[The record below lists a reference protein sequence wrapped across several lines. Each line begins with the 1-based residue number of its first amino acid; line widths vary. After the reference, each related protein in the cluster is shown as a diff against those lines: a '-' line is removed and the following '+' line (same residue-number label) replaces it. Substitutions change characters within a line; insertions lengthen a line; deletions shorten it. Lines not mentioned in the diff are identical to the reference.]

1 MKKYIYLF
9 AVLAL
14 GITTFTS
21 CDLDKFPEGDVFT
34 DSQKEDLVGN
44 SPDRLAAD
52 VNGLASGLNRALILD
67 SEPHFDYGFPAVCL
81 ILESNGQDLWAAQ
94 TGYNWFSGPQAYNDR
109 TVSSEETEFIWKT
122 FYNHIKTAN
131 DVLQLAPEDT
141 QDPILKGY
149 RGQAL
154 ANRAFD
160 YFHLIQIYQFT
171 YKGNENKAGV
181 PLILEPLAPLGYDN
195 PRATVEEVYKQI
207 MKDLDEA
214 IILLADYSRSDK
226 ARVSLEVAYGLRA
239 RVNLVMENWS
249 AAASDAKKAQSGFT
263 PASLE
268 EVSTPGFNSVNSNNW
283 MWGSIITPQ
292 DDVVKTGILNWPS
305 HLCSLTLNGYS
316 LYVPKSINRPLWNDI
331 PQTDIRRDWFL
342 RSEKVDTVIN
352 KKDTIIEVLKSK
364 LIDDMKIDYKGNLF
378 PVNFFFT
385 QVGSW
390 DELTNVKF
398 HAYQNIPGNST
409 NSSDWP
415 LMRVEEMILV
425 EAEAL
430 AMSGDVAGGKK
441 VLEDF
446 VKTYRNPE
454 FKSNASSPEE
464 LQEEV
469 WFQRRLEL
477 WGEGFSFYDLKRLKK
492 PVTRVKLPENESS
505 YPSAVRFNIEAD
517 NDVLLYMIPES
528 EVNVNAGIDKAEN
541 NPAGVVPDPI
551 APPIKD

>member
-1 MKKYIYLF
+1 
-9 AVLAL
+9 
-14 GITTFTS
+14 
-21 CDLDKFPEGDVFT
+21 
-34 DSQKEDLVGN
+34 
-44 SPDRLAAD
+44 
-52 VNGLASGLNRALILD
+52 
-67 SEPHFDYGFPAVCL
+67 
-81 ILESNGQDLWAAQ
+81 
-94 TGYNWFSGPQAYNDR
+94 
-109 TVSSEETEFIWKT
+109 
-122 FYNHIKTAN
+122 
-131 DVLQLAPEDT
+131 
-141 QDPILKGY
+141 
-149 RGQAL
+149 
-154 ANRAFD
+154 
-160 YFHLIQIYQFT
+160 
-171 YKGNENKAGV
+171 
-181 PLILEPLAPLGYDN
+181 
-195 PRATVEEVYKQI
+195 
-207 MKDLDEA
+207 
-214 IILLADYSRSDK
+214 
-226 ARVSLEVAYGLRA
+226 
-239 RVNLVMENWS
+239 
-249 AAASDAKKAQSGFT
+249 
-263 PASLE
+263 
-268 EVSTPGFNSVNSNNW
+268 

-331 PQTDIRRDWFL
+331 PQTDIRKDWFL